1 MACQKPS
8 APSAIAS
15 SGPITSPR
23 RFRSSSSP
31 FQDCAFSRTPSV
43 RPTSSLLPSG
53 VAPMITSRHCASQ
66 REQLGRQHDVTI
78 LATLPLH
85 DADDHLRA
93 VDVAGAQP
101 NDLAR
106 AQPAAIAERQHD
118 VHLEIARHGEQ
129 PLGLLRAHHQRQL
142 LRLLE
147 VVDLGGEIVPPQRD
161 AEQKPHPR
169 HDPVAIADA
178 QPALD
183 QVQLEAADVVSCRR
197 VGPAPQKRG
206 EAPAAV
212 DLASLPAAPPLGGS
226 HILDHTLAQRAD
238 GGISAHGELLLS
250 EVANTSSS
258 SGRGSPPC
266 YKRALNS
273 LPTPPTGTPAQR
285 LSRQRFSALAPSVT
299 ARARAPISGA
309 EGRPA

>member
-1 MACQKPS
+1 MQSPS
-8 APSAIAS
+8 TPGEEPALLRRHPWIVA
-15 SGPITSPR
+15 GRPR
-23 RFRSSSSP
+23 
-31 FQDCAFSRTPSV
+31 
-43 RPTSSLLPSG
+43 LP
-53 VAPMITSRHCASQ
+53 PLPQQ
-66 REQLGRQHDVTI
+66 REQLGRQHDVAI

-93 VDVAGAQP
+93 VDAAGAQP

-118 VHLEIARHGEQ
+118 MHLEIARHGEQ
-129 PLGLLRAHHQRQL
+129 PLGLLRAHYQRQL

-147 VVDLGGEIVPPQRD
+147 VVDLGGKIVPPQRD

-197 VGPAPQKRG
+197 VGRAPQKRG
-206 EAPAAV
+206 KAPAAV
-212 DLASLPAAPPLGGS
+212 DVASLRVAPQLAGG

-238 GGISAHGELLLS
+238 GGISGHRELLLS

-285 LSRQRFSALAPSVT
+285 LSPPRFSALAPS
-299 ARARAPISGA
+299 RS
-309 EGRPA
+309 